1 MKTNRRTFLKQI
13 GALSLAFTC
22 DPLNAIANKHVKA
35 NTLSRRITILHTND
49 VHSHIDPIQA
59 DNIGNIHIGGF
70 ARRKTYIDK
79 VRNEVDNLL
88 VLECGDMF
96 QGTPYFNI
104 YKGKL
109 EIELMNKMGIDAV
122 TIGNHEF
129 DNGLDELYK
138 RIKEANFPFLNANY
152 DFKDHKIASVV
163 KPYKIFEKAGMKIG
177 VIGIGVKLDGLVS
190 YTNYGETTYS
200 DPIETANTLAK
211 ELRNNGCN
219 LIIVLSH
226 IGYKMT
232 NLPDDIL
239 LARSSTD
246 IDIILGGHTHTL
258 LHQPTEVKNK
268 NGRIVV
274 INQVGSHGINM
285 GRIDITIAEDNTLSM
300 SSPGVRT
307 IC

>member
-1 MKTNRRTFLKQI
+1 MMTDRRTFLKHL
-13 GALSLAFTC
+13 GALALTFAC
-22 DPLNAIANKHVKA
+22 NPLEAINKGQDKRP
-35 NTLSRRITILHTND
+35 NKTRQLTILHTND
-49 VHSHIDPIQA
+49 VHSQIDPIVI
-59 DNIGNIHIGGF
+59 DTNTNTTMGGY
-70 ARRKTYIDK
+70 ARRKAYIDM
-79 VRNEVDNLL
+79 VRNEGNDML
-88 VLECGDMF
+88 VFECGDMF
-96 QGTPYFNI
+96 QGTPYFNV
-104 YKGKL
+104 YNGKL
-109 EIELMNKMGIDAV
+109 EIDLMNKMGIDAV

-129 DNGLDELYK
+129 DNGLDALTQ

-152 DFKDHKIASVV
+152 NFKSHEMASVV

>member
-70 ARRKTYIDK
+70 ARRKTYIDI

-163 KPYKIFEKAGMKIG
+163 KPYKVFEKTNIKVG
-177 VIGIGVKLDGLVS
+177 VFGLGIKLDGLVS
-190 YTNYGETTYS
+190 QSNYGQTAYY
-200 DPIETANTLAK
+200 DPIESANKIAN
-211 ELRNNGCN
+211 ELRNMGCD
-219 LIIVLSH
+219 IIIAITH
-226 IGYKMT
+226 IGYQMT
-232 NLPDDIL
+232 DLPDDIS
-239 LARSSTD
+239 LAQNSED

-258 LHQPTEVKNK
+258 LSQPTEIINRKGK
-268 NGRIVV
+268 VV
-274 INQVGSHGINM
+274 LINQVGFGGINI
-285 GRIDITIAEDNTLSM
+285 GRIDIELNTENKITSRSTLS
-300 SSPGVRT
+300 T
-307 IC
+307 LIC